1 MIAQVNHLLLL
12 SGSKMKKT
20 TATIFFLLFIGLLS
34 WQNRI
39 NIAVWAIP
47 KILNITTPVLSE
59 GSSNWQEGP
68 SLKDKISD
76 TRPNIILI
84 LADDLGFNDVSLY
97 NGGAGSGSLMTPNI
111 DQIAKDGVMF
121 ENGYAANAMCAPSRA
136 SIMTG
141 RYSTRFGFEFTPL
154 FPGAVQLMKWI
165 SDIQD
170 DELKIEIEEKLY
182 EDAKDIF
189 SAGIPTEE
197 ITIAEALKDAGYYT
211 AHIGKWHLGR
221 VDGSHPNDQG
231 FDDSLFMEGGLYL
244 PENDKR
250 VVNAKTDHP
259 VDNMVWAKGQFSASF
274 NKSPNFAP
282 GGYLTD
288 YYTDEAIQV
297 IEKNKHRPFFLYLAH
312 WAVHNPLQAL
322 KSDVAA
328 ISHHTTGHNLQVYSG
343 MITALD
349 RSVGRIV
356 DALEKNG
363 LTDNTLI
370 IITSDNGGASYIE
383 LADINDPYRGWK
395 LTHFEGGTH
404 IPFMAKWPDQIE
416 AGTQFIPAVHHND
429 IFQTIAAAGNANVPT
444 DRILDGVDFLP
455 FVNGS
460 KDGILHETLFW
471 RQGHQ
476 QTVLHQGWKLIR
488 TSKAEQKWL
497 FNLEEDPTE
506 QNNLIS
512 DYPDKVKL
520 LEQLL
525 DKHNLEQVEPL
536 WPSVANAPILIDIH
550 TGQEYEKGDEY
561 IYWPN

>member
-1 MIAQVNHLLLL
+1 
-12 SGSKMKKT
+12 MKKT
-20 TATIFFLLFIGLLS
+20 TAIIFFLLFIGILG

-39 NIAVWAIP
+39 NITVWAIP
-47 KILNITTPVLSE
+47 KILNIVRPVLSE
-59 GSSNWQEGP
+59 GSSSWKEGP
-68 SLKDKISD
+68 VVPNKTPDN
-76 TRPNIILI
+76 RPNIILI

-97 NGGAGSGSLMTPNI
+97 NGGAGSGSLLTPNI

-121 ENGYAANAMCAPSRA
+121 KNGYAANAMCAPSRA

-165 SDIQD
+165 DDIQD
-170 DELKIEIEEKLY
+170 NELKIEIEEKLY
-182 EDAKDIF
+182 KDVKDIF

-197 ITIAEALKDAGYYT
+197 ITIAEALKDVGYYT

-250 VVNAKTDHP
+250 VVNAKTDHA
-259 VDNMVWAKGQFSASF
+259 VDSMIWARSQFSASF

-297 IEKNKHRPFFLYLAH
+297 IEKNKYRPFFLYLAH

-322 KSDVAA
+322 KSDVTA

-383 LADINDPYRGWK
+383 LADINNPYRGWK

-416 AGTQFIPAVHHND
+416 AGTKFIPVVHHND

-497 FNLEEDPTE
+497 FHLEEDPTE

-536 WPSVANAPILIDIH
+536 WPSVVNAPILIDKH
-550 TGQEYEKGDEY
+550 TGQEYEKDDEY

>member
-1 MIAQVNHLLLL
+1 
-12 SGSKMKKT
+12 MKKT
-20 TATIFFLLFIGLLS
+20 TAIIFFLLFIGILG

-39 NIAVWAIP
+39 NITVWAIP
-47 KILNITTPVLSE
+47 KILNIVRPVLSE
-59 GSSNWQEGP
+59 GSSSWKEGP
-68 SLKDKISD
+68 VVPNKTPDN
-76 TRPNIILI
+76 RPNIILI

-97 NGGAGSGSLMTPNI
+97 NGGAGSGSLLTPNI

-121 ENGYAANAMCAPSRA
+121 KNGYAANAMCAPSRA

-165 SDIQD
+165 DDIQD
-170 DELKIEIEEKLY
+170 NELKIEIEEKLY
-182 EDAKDIF
+182 EDVKDIF

-197 ITIAEALKDAGYYT
+197 ITIAEALKDVGYYT

-250 VVNAKTDHP
+250 VVNAKTDHA
-259 VDNMVWAKGQFSASF
+259 VDSMIWARSQFSASF

-297 IEKNKHRPFFLYLAH
+297 IEKNKYRPFFLYLAH

-322 KSDVAA
+322 KSDVTA

-383 LADINDPYRGWK
+383 LADINNPYRGWK

-416 AGTQFIPAVHHND
+416 AGTKFIPVVHHND

-497 FNLEEDPTE
+497 FHLEEDPTE

-536 WPSVANAPILIDIH
+536 WPSVVNAPILIDKH
-550 TGQEYEKGDEY
+550 TGQEYEKDDEY

>member
-1 MIAQVNHLLLL
+1 MTVQESHPPQLNGN
-12 SGSKMKKT
+12 SMKK
-20 TATIFFLLFIGLLS
+20 ATIAIFFLLFIGFFG

-39 NIAVWAIP
+39 NIAIWVIP

-59 GSSNWQEGP
+59 GSSNWQQGP
-68 SLKDKISD
+68 SFKGKISD

-97 NGGAGSGSLMTPNI
+97 NGGAGSGSLITPHI

-189 SAGIPTEE
+189 SAGIPSEE
-197 ITIAEALKDAGYYT
+197 ITIAEVLKDEGYYT

-343 MITALD
+343 MIMALD
-349 RSVGRIV
+349 RSVGLIV

-383 LADINDPYRGWK
+383 LADINNPYRGWK

-416 AGTQFIPAVHHND
+416 AGTQFTPAVHHND
-429 IFQTIAAAGNANVPT
+429 IFQTIAAAGNANVPS

-497 FNLEEDPTE
+497 FHLEEDPTE
-506 QNNLIS
+506 QKNLIY

-536 WPSVANAPILIDIH
+536 WPSVANVPILIDKH
-550 TGQEYEKGDEY
+550 TGQEYEKDDEY